1 MSLLEEFAIGGCH
14 AGQTKR
20 IHLLQCR
27 MCQHLMSFL
36 LVVGFAADIAV
47 RRRRLARS
55 RYVETD
61 VLLIFSRS
69 ETARIDNPCS
79 NVSRRI
85 DRISFTSV
93 CLACFRLGI
102 MSSLKTRGQS
112 ADRRSPKSIKLHR
125 DLCPRLTWGLLG
137 Q

>member
-1 MSLLEEFAIGGCH
+1 
-14 AGQTKR
+14 
-20 IHLLQCR
+20 
-27 MCQHLMSFL
+27 MSFL

-112 ADRRSPKSIKLHR
+112 ARSALTKIDLNSIAIFVR
-125 DLCPRLTWGLLG
+125 DSHGDCWVNSFYSSMARFLS
-137 Q
+137 